1 MHLNILGAL
10 GSYVRHD
17 PKTLILITPL
27 LQRAPFVQKPNISI
41 FSLKGDSLFHSR
53 NFRVLRSQAQE
64 S

>member
-17 PKTLILITPL
+17 PKTLIPITPL
-27 LQRAPFVQKPNISI
+27 LQRAPFVQKTPSI